1 MRRKISLFVIILL
14 LVPFI
19 AFGQFAKKDTSK
31 ISFDFMDADI
41 KNVLRI
47 LAEIS
52 GKNIVISDAI
62 KGKVT
67 IKLDNISWDEAL
79 DVILKD
85 NDLAKI
91 EEENIIRIVTSKKF
105 FDEKKRERDEASEF
119 LKEKELRS
127 NMGIDFV
134 TETIFI
140 NYADAAEVEKMIS
153 GETDKDKK
161 QKGLLSPNGTV
172 KLVKWTNA
180 LIIKDT
186 KENIEQVK
194 LRIKE
199 HDIVPPQVQ
208 IEARIVQANSDF
220 SKQLGIQWG
229 ASYRGTLDRKNMEL
243 TGGKNP
249 TAASTTTSYTA
260 TTGMEAIRDAT
271 GAFPYNVNL
280 PAAVGSGSGGIL
292 GIFLGSVTDT
302 FQLDLQ
308 LSALEGEGKGKI
320 ISNPKV
326 VTSDNQPAK
335 IAQGTSVPYQTVS
348 MSGTQTQFID
358 AVLGLEVTPRVT
370 KDGNVR
376 LKIKAT
382 KDRPIYLSG
391 SAIPG
396 IDKKE
401 ATTEVIVRDGETAV
415 IGGIYES
422 TDSETEDGLP
432 LLRHIPLFGW
442 LFKKDV
448 TTKSKTELLIFITP
462 RIIKNLYAEE
472 GYK

>member
-1 MRRKISLFVIILL
+1 
-14 LVPFI
+14 
-19 AFGQFAKKDTSK
+19 
-31 ISFDFMDADI
+31 
-41 KNVLRI
+41 
-47 LAEIS
+47 
-52 GKNIVISDAI
+52 
-62 KGKVT
+62 
-67 IKLDNISWDEAL
+67 
-79 DVILKD
+79 
-85 NDLAKI
+85 
-91 EEENIIRIVTSKKF
+91 
-105 FDEKKRERDEASEF
+105 
-119 LKEKELRS
+119 
-127 NMGIDFV
+127 
-134 TETIFI
+134 
-140 NYADAAEVEKMIS
+140 
-153 GETDKDKK
+153 
-161 QKGLLSPNGTV
+161 
-172 KLVKWTNA
+172 VKWTNA

-271 GAFPYNVNL
+271 GAFPYNVNI
-280 PAAVGSGSGGIL
+280 PAAVGSGSGGVL

-320 ISNPKV
+320 ISNPKI